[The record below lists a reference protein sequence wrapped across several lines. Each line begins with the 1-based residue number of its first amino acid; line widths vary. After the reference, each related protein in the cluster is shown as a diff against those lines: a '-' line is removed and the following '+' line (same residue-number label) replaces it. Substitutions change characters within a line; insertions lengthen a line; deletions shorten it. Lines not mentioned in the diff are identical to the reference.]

1 MWTLRRPFYSIQNVY
16 ELIRTLR
23 KLKSG
28 QLAQL
33 EQPEGVPASVW
44 AILRDCLKVEPQARP
59 TTDML
64 LAGFEALQ

>member
-1 MWTLRRPFYSIQNVY
+1 MWTLRRPFYSMRNEY

-23 KLKSG
+23 MLKSG

-33 EQPEGVPASVW
+33 EQPEEVPAPVW

-64 LAGFEALQ
+64 LAGFEALS